1 MPPYTV
7 DSPAKK
13 QSKWS
18 AEEDALIIELRG
30 SGMKWEDISKRLP
43 GRSAI
48 SCRLHY
54 QNYLERRSEWDEERK
69 NKLARL
75 YERFKPEMWAKV
87 AEEMQVPWRAAEAM
101 HWQLGEADMAR
112 RAGVTPFSLSAMAV
126 DSSTGPHRQSPSR
139 PPYAHSPAAM
149 SGGSVGGNGSG
160 LSPRYGRGGP
170 ATHPSLPPPP
180 SLMMERESNLSGPRQ
195 LYQDAGSNMYP
206 YQQSPQQQP
215 QQPPPPPPPPQQQQP
230 QQQQQQQPQPSYY
243 SQPGPGLP
251 PIQSGGPSPFA
262 PQDRM
267 GGGGGGGGGAAL
279 PSLAEITTG
288 VSPYSTPAYSLGAS
302 PAPSQTSSPVPGLA
316 AFSTAPR
323 SGYGFGG
330 PGPSPALPGL
340 SYPPIQMGSGPE
352 LPGIKRR
359 ASPNFEP
366 RDARESRR
374 RYMPSPRYD
383 DDGRGM

>member
-1 MPPYTV
+1 MPPYTI

-75 YERFKPEMWAKV
+75 YERFKPDMWAKV

-112 RAGVTPFSLSAMAV
+112 RAGVTPFSLTASTIEA
-126 DSSTGPHRQSPSR
+126 SSSSGQHHRRSPSQL
-139 PPYAHSPAAM
+139 PYQQHPQAHAHHHSQSSFRADTGSA
-149 SGGSVGGNGSG
+149 GGSSSSG
-160 LSPRYGRGGP
+160 APSPRYGRGGN
-170 ATHPSLPPPP
+170 PSMPLPPPP
-180 SLMMERESNLSGPRQ
+180 PMSMHGDRLVTGLGVSGSSGRGYGGSGRRERGSTPGRGGSSFGGGPS
-195 LYQDAGSNMYP
+195 DPANAMYHYHQHP
-206 YQQSPQQQP
+206 SQQQH
-215 QQPPPPPPPPQQQQP
+215 QHV
-230 QQQQQQQPQPSYY
+230 
-243 SQPGPGLP
+243 GPGLP
-251 PIQSGGPSPFA
+251 PIQTGGGPPPLP
-262 PQDRM
+262 PQERA
-267 GGGGGGGGGAAL
+267 GGSGVL
-279 PSLAEITTG
+279 PSFAEITTG

-302 PAPSQTSSPVPGLA
+302 PAPSNTDSP
-316 AFSTAPR
+316 
-323 SGYGFGG
+323 G
-330 PGPSPALPGL
+330 PGPGMGFSAYPAG
-340 SYPPIQMGSGPE
+340 YGQEGPSSA
-352 LPGIKRR
+352 GAAGKRR

-366 RDARESRR
+366 REHRR
-374 RYMPSPRYD
+374 RYLQSPRF
-383 DDGRGM
+383 DDGRGGSSSSGGFHRG